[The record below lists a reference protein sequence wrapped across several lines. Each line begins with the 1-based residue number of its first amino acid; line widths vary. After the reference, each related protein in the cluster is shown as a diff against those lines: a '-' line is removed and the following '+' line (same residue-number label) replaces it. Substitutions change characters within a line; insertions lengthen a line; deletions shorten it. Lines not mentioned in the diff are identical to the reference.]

1 MSSLREQA
9 KSLEFKNSKGI
20 SNFCMPACTRA
31 NRATDYDPED
41 DAHQSE
47 DEEDSDFEDETI
59 GETGREHYESVGK
72 SKLRK
77 PVEPALGARYG
88 GVAVSRKELEAQDDG
103 EDNMFPA
110 SDDDEDDDDP
120 FAPKIGSPGD
130 IGEISVPSDMEDT
143 AEIEEDDEINSDE
156 ALGESDVERF
166 KNFAFRG
173 SKINSRSEYNGNE
186 SDEEDE
192 EGLDDDRSTEGSEGS
207 DPDSDVDMDDEDEDE
222 DEDQDDESNAS
233 SVSPPSSRK
242 PMSSRSLAR
251 EELRKA
257 ATSSSST
264 AALASALSAGA
275 NADVKKGHAVKQQQQ
290 TFDRLLDAR
299 IKLQRGLTLASDLPT
314 AAVVEDDLKAAAQQ
328 AEDAALAL
336 WSTIDSI
343 RCSFT
348 AAQQDASKTNTG
360 RPGLKRKRPLA
371 ATRNTPTSELWQQ
384 TTSLDSTFRP
394 LHRATLD
401 KWNTKTQP
409 VIDTTPQSRL
419 LQGTKAH
426 SSRLT
431 EVLDTYL
438 ATTGPTLIE
447 SSTGTNTP
455 LSSLYDD
462 GPFYQSLLRSLI
474 ASRASGADSSS
485 SAAANGDTTY
495 LPPKLH
501 VSGSRAKKVDTKAS
515 KGRKVRYTVHE
526 KLQDFMAVEDRA
538 TWEDAAKREFFASLF
553 GNRGVLDEVD
563 GGDGDGDDGD
573 GEGDENENGDGKEE
587 VALRLFRN

>member
-1 MSSLREQA
+1 MS
-9 KSLEFKNSKGI
+9 
-20 SNFCMPACTRA
+20 T
-31 NRATDYDPED
+31 
-41 DAHQSE
+41 
-47 DEEDSDFEDETI
+47 
-59 GETGREHYESVGK
+59 
-72 SKLRK
+72 
-77 PVEPALGARYG
+77 
-88 GVAVSRKELEAQDDG
+88 
-103 EDNMFPA
+103 
-110 SDDDEDDDDP
+110 
-120 FAPKIGSPGD
+120 
-130 IGEISVPSDMEDT
+130 
-143 AEIEEDDEINSDE
+143 
-156 ALGESDVERF
+156 
-166 KNFAFRG
+166 
-173 SKINSRSEYNGNE
+173 
-186 SDEEDE
+186 
-192 EGLDDDRSTEGSEGS
+192 
-207 DPDSDVDMDDEDEDE
+207 
-222 DEDQDDESNAS
+222 
-233 SVSPPSSRK
+233 
-242 PMSSRSLAR
+242 RSLAR

-314 AAVVEDDLKAAAQQ
+314 TAVVEEDLKAAAQQ

-348 AAQQDASKTNTG
+348 AAQQDASNTNAG
-360 RPGLKRKRPLA
+360 RTGLKRKRPLA
-371 ATRNTPTSELWQQ
+371 ATRSTPTSDLWRQ
-384 TTSLDSTFRP
+384 TTTLDSTFRP
-394 LHRATLD
+394 TQRATLD

-447 SSTGTNTP
+447 SSTGANTP
-455 LSSLYDD
+455 QSSLYDD

-474 ASRASGADSSS
+474 ASRASAADSSS
-485 SAAANGDTTY
+485 AAAAANGDTTY

-563 GGDGDGDDGD
+563 GDGDGDD
-573 GEGDENENGDGKEE
+573 GEGDENENENGKEE